1 MALYDLKDLNAILA
15 RGLKQIE
22 KNIYTSIA
30 DLTIKAWITR
40 EPVSFEN
47 RKSGEERTLKIG
59 DKWGSL
65 FDCAWFLLEGKVPE
79 SAKGKN
85 VVLLIDLN
93 GEAMVVDSDGNP
105 VLGLTSGSSV
115 FDTTLG
121 KPVKQVVPFKNPAR
135 GGETIALWLDVGN
148 NDLFGNLQN
157 GGKISRANIAICND
171 EMRSFYYDFH
181 VLFDLMSQLPKDS
194 ARYHRIAN
202 SLYNALLILKEY
214 TEEEAAEARRIL
226 APELAKK
233 NGDYSL
239 LVSAIGHAHL
249 DLAWLWPIRET
260 IRKGA
265 RTFSTVLK
273 MMDMYPEFI
282 FGASQPQLY
291 EWMKEY
297 YPSLYARIK
306 EKIKQGRWEPLGAM
320 WVESDTNLVGGES
333 LVRQF
338 LYGKRFFQK
347 EFGKDIK
354 NLFLPDTFGYT
365 AALPQI
371 MKKCGVEYFLT
382 IKLSWDRFNTYPH
395 HTFKWKGL
403 DGSEVLVHMPPEGT
417 YNSSAAPH
425 AVLKTERQFLDKG
438 VSENCLLVYGIG
450 DGGGG
455 PGMEHLERLAREKN
469 LEGMAP
475 VVQEPVSRFLERI
488 EENRNDY
495 ASWSGELYL
504 GVHQGTYT
512 TQGSSKRFNRVM
524 EIALRELEMGA
535 VFAKNFTGLTYP
547 QEKIEK
553 IWKEVLLYQFHD
565 ILPGSSITRVY
576 SESLPRYE
584 KMLSQAQEMTDDVI
598 KSVASVCDSSNF
610 EQPIYVYNSLSW
622 ERKVWLKVQ
631 DKWYRTQLPS
641 IGYTVIEGKDDIPE
655 VPGLTARK
663 ELLENDCLRV
673 RFADDGSIISIFDKD
688 ENREIIP
695 GGEKGNV
702 LKIYY
707 DDGDAWDF
715 FKDYHKREMGQFIL
729 EDAQAYV
736 DGPRA
741 VLVQRR
747 KYKNSSMTQTI
758 VLTAGSNR
766 IDFIT
771 EVDWQESNKMLRTSF
786 PVTIHT
792 QESTSEIQFGYIKR
806 PTHQNTSWEVAKFE
820 ISAHKW
826 VDLSQKDYGVA
837 LLNNS
842 KYGHKVFDNILDLN
856 LIRSPQ
862 YPDPEADR
870 TRHEFTYSLLPH
882 PGDFIAGGVIQAGY
896 ELNMPVK
903 FLKIEKHSGVL
914 PPSMSF
920 VQLNVEN
927 VIVETIKKA
936 EDNNAIIVRLYEA
949 YGMQNTATIS
959 FGFKIKEVYLTN
971 MLEEVQKKLELKN
984 NNEIN
989 LNFKPFEIH
998 TLQIYVEK

>member
-22 KNIYTSIA
+22 KNIYTLIA
-30 DLTIKAWITR
+30 DLTIKAWITK

-47 RKSGEERTLKIG
+47 RKTGEERTLKIG

-65 FDCAWFLLEGKVPE
+65 FDCGWFLLEGKVPE
-79 SAKGKN
+79 SANGKN

-93 GEAMVVDSDGNP
+93 GEAMVVDNDGNP

-157 GGKISRANIAICND
+157 GGKISKANIAICND
-171 EMRSFYYDFH
+171 EMRSLYYDFD
-181 VLFDLMSQLPKDS
+181 VLFDLMSHLPNDS

-297 YPSLYARIK
+297 YPSLYARVK

-395 HTFKWKGL
+395 HTFIWKGL

-488 EENRNDY
+488 EENRDDY
-495 ASWSGELYL
+495 PAWSGELYL
-504 GVHQGTYT
+504 GV
-512 TQGSSKRFNRVM
+512 
-524 EIALRELEMGA
+524 
-535 VFAKNFTGLTYP
+535 
-547 QEKIEK
+547 
-553 IWKEVLLYQFHD
+553 
-565 ILPGSSITRVY
+565 
-576 SESLPRYE
+576 
-584 KMLSQAQEMTDDVI
+584 
-598 KSVASVCDSSNF
+598 
-610 EQPIYVYNSLSW
+610 
-622 ERKVWLKVQ
+622 
-631 DKWYRTQLPS
+631 
-641 IGYTVIEGKDDIPE
+641 
-655 VPGLTARK
+655 
-663 ELLENDCLRV
+663 
-673 RFADDGSIISIFDKD
+673 
-688 ENREIIP
+688 
-695 GGEKGNV
+695 
-702 LKIYY
+702 
-707 DDGDAWDF
+707 
-715 FKDYHKREMGQFIL
+715 
-729 EDAQAYV
+729 
-736 DGPRA
+736 
-741 VLVQRR
+741 
-747 KYKNSSMTQTI
+747 
-758 VLTAGSNR
+758 
-766 IDFIT
+766 
-771 EVDWQESNKMLRTSF
+771 
-786 PVTIHT
+786 
-792 QESTSEIQFGYIKR
+792 
-806 PTHQNTSWEVAKFE
+806 
-820 ISAHKW
+820 
-826 VDLSQKDYGVA
+826 
-837 LLNNS
+837 
-842 KYGHKVFDNILDLN
+842 
-856 LIRSPQ
+856 
-862 YPDPEADR
+862 
-870 TRHEFTYSLLPH
+870 
-882 PGDFIAGGVIQAGY
+882 
-896 ELNMPVK
+896 
-903 FLKIEKHSGVL
+903 
-914 PPSMSF
+914 
-920 VQLNVEN
+920 
-927 VIVETIKKA
+927 
-936 EDNNAIIVRLYEA
+936 
-949 YGMQNTATIS
+949 
-959 FGFKIKEVYLTN
+959 
-971 MLEEVQKKLELKN
+971 
-984 NNEIN
+984 
-989 LNFKPFEIH
+989 
-998 TLQIYVEK
+998 